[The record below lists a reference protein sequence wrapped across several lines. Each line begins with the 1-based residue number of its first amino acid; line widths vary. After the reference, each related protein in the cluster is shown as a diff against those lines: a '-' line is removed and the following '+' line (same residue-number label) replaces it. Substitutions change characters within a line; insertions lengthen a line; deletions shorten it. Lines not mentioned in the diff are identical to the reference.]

1 MASNDFSHPLMASD
15 CLPHPLDCLPHQGG
29 HGHVEEWIDGHPLRF
44 SQMMQ
49 APYRGLIAALMGR
62 LHACPLLPADADVA
76 VDDADKARLWT
87 EMEAW
92 AAALPGDWTG
102 LEASRG
108 AAGAQHGAQHGAQ
121 PGVQPGVQPE
131 NSGPHV
137 PPSLPVRK
145 ALMAE
150 VQWVSQEGVV
160 APTKSTIIHKDVH
173 ALNLLQLPAAAG
185 GSLRLIDAEF
195 ADVGPSAFDVANFFL
210 ECAFVEEDGSWDW
223 ERVPAE
229 SDRRDFARAYVR
241 AHLPGISDA
250 EVEVESE
257 ALVAEWA
264 RGWGLVAHLWNI
276 LWALTTAL
284 AEADAGGGGGP
295 DDFDYLG
302 YAVGRW
308 QRYLL
313 EKETLIASTREL
325 A

>member
-1 MASNDFSHPLMASD
+1 MAE
-15 CLPHPLDCLPHQGG
+15 
-29 HGHVEEWIDGHPLRF
+29 V
-44 SQMMQ
+44 
-49 APYRGLIAALMGR
+49 
-62 LHACPLLPADADVA
+62 
-76 VDDADKARLWT
+76 
-87 EMEAW
+87 
-92 AAALPGDWTG
+92 
-102 LEASRG
+102 
-108 AAGAQHGAQHGAQ
+108 
-121 PGVQPGVQPE
+121 
-131 NSGPHV
+131 
-137 PPSLPVRK
+137 PVRK

-210 ECAFVEEDGSWDW
+210 ECAFVEEEGSWDW

-229 SDRRDFARAYVR
+229 SDRRDFARAYAR

>member
-1 MASNDFSHPLMASD
+1 MATR
-15 CLPHPLDCLPHQGG
+15 CLPRQGG

-76 VDDADKARLWT
+76 VDGADKARLWT
-87 EMEAW
+87 EMESW
-92 AAALPGDWTG
+92 AAALPGDWSP

-108 AAGAQHGAQHGAQ
+108 ADGAQHGD
-121 PGVQPGVQPE
+121 
-131 NSGPHV
+131 SGPHV

-150 VQWVSQEGVV
+150 VLWMSQEGVV
-160 APTKSTIIHKDVH
+160 APTKSAIIHKDVH
-173 ALNLLQLPAAAG
+173 ALNLLQLPVAAG

-229 SDRRDFARAYVR
+229 SDQRDFASAYAR
-241 AHLPGISDA
+241 AHHPGISDA

-284 AEADAGGGGGP
+284 AEAAAGGGGGP
-295 DDFDYLG
+295 DNFDYLG

-313 EKETLIASTREL
+313 EKETLRASTREL

>member
-1 MASNDFSHPLMASD
+1 MASD
-15 CLPHPLDCLPHQGG
+15 EFPHPLDCLPPQGG

-49 APYRGLIAALMGR
+49 APYRRLIAALMGR

-76 VDDADKARLWT
+76 VDGADKARLWT

-102 LEASRG
+102 LEASRD
-108 AAGAQHGAQHGAQ
+108 
-121 PGVQPGVQPE
+121 
-131 NSGPHV
+131 SGSHV

-150 VQWVSQEGVV
+150 VQWMTQEGVV

-173 ALNLLQLPAAAG
+173 ALNLLQLPAAAADTNLP
-185 GSLRLIDAEF
+185 LRLIDAEF

-223 ERVPAE
+223 ERVPTE
-229 SDRRDFARAYVR
+229 SDQRDFARAYAR
-241 AHLPGISDA
+241 AHFPGISDA

>member
-1 MASNDFSHPLMASD
+1 MASD
-15 CLPHPLDCLPHQGG
+15 CFPHPLDCLPHQGG

-49 APYRGLIAALMGR
+49 APYRGLIAALLGR

>member
-1 MASNDFSHPLMASD
+1 
-15 CLPHPLDCLPHQGG
+15 
-29 HGHVEEWIDGHPLRF
+29 
-44 SQMMQ
+44 
-49 APYRGLIAALMGR
+49 
-62 LHACPLLPADADVA
+62 
-76 VDDADKARLWT
+76 
-87 EMEAW
+87 
-92 AAALPGDWTG
+92 
-102 LEASRG
+102 
-108 AAGAQHGAQHGAQ
+108 
-121 PGVQPGVQPE
+121 
-131 NSGPHV
+131 
-137 PPSLPVRK
+137 
-145 ALMAE
+145 MAE

-223 ERVPAE
+223 EREPAE

-241 AHLPGISDA
+241 AHHSAHLPGISDAEVEISDA

-276 LWALTTAL
+276 LWALTTAM

-302 YAVGRW
+302 YAFGRW